1 MAKNKENDVVLNNLK
16 GFVRKGA
23 SSNIKGC
30 VPTGHFKLDYVIHHG
45 TLPDNV
51 DFNEDLD
58 YDPSKFLGIP
68 LGKVVEIFG
77 EEGGGKSSLAYRIVG
92 YAQKMDLKCV
102 WIDTERS
109 FSDNLARINGVDRDE
124 LYYSDMSNPNT
135 PDEPYYAENVF
146 DSIIELCKSGVDVI
160 VLDSLANLVPKARM
174 DASAEDIKVAVLARL
189 MSENMGKIVNYAA
202 KYNTMVVFINQL
214 RHKIGVFFGSPE
226 TTPGGKSLKHNASL
240 RIQISKKNSRD
251 DDIYRTNSDGSKTLI
266 GRNARVRIQKNRFAK
281 PFLDSI
287 EIPVYYEPYFPDVEE
302 MIFDVGR
309 QVKLISVR
317 KGMFKWNDVKV
328 EGRKGFID
336 YIKMNELVFDLVS
349 AVSEE
354 ANKSG
359 VILPPEI
366 IQWLKD
372 NKTQTKKDEVVD
384 EKSKDERSSSGTRK
398 KKDS

>member
-317 KGMFKWNDVKV
+317 MGMFKWNDIKV